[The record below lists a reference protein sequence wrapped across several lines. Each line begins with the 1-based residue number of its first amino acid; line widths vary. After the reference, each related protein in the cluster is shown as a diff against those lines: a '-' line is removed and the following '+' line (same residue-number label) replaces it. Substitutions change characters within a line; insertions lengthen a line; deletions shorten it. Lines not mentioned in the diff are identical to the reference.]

1 MKDRRKRRLFRLAL
15 ILQECLAYKP
25 DLFILRTRH
34 NAFLVDRS
42 YSNLKSL
49 PAYLVWSLETLSMT
63 RTLNLAREELALKDL
78 RIWFTGSIGWSVG

>member
-34 NAFLVDRS
+34 NAFLEDRS

-49 PAYLVWSLETLSMT
+49 PAYLV
-63 RTLNLAREELALKDL
+63 
-78 RIWFTGSIGWSVG
+78 